1 MKKKSVII
9 SWACSYVIILL
20 IPVIAVFVNYI
31 CSIKV
36 IKEENLQANEL
47 VLDNIS
53 SAIDRY
59 LYQEMSVSASLI
71 QSRNFVKIISGRKK
85 DAQFYYDAAQLR
97 SQIASLES
105 DMTCMVYLKK
115 LDYVICNT
123 GANESAAFY
132 NGMRNVF
139 PQMAGYEEWF
149 GMLEREYQNEFF
161 ISAILMNCKA
171 DEACL
176 IYADSVREWMQYES
190 FNIFIGLPV
199 STLEELTRSLSEGS
213 RLLVK
218 LDGKTVL
225 ALTNLG
231 MEEASAEEEGATGS
245 SEPIETERYM
255 EISKTSSEVK
265 NIEYCIIIPKDE
277 FWKELQQIRN
287 VLLISLAVTFVVGLF
302 CVSAVLNRNFKPMA
316 SLVEKIGGNDGKK
329 GNEYKLIEDAYFR
342 LMGEKDIMYQRIISQ
357 KEQMQSSYLLSVL
370 KGRAMETEEDIIPLQ
385 AGQKIALAGFLIPL
399 SEEGQTRQ
407 DEVVRFVVDNIFTE
421 LMEGYTFYRTEDGPY
436 FFYLF
441 QIQTEGEEWK
451 QSCLKAMEYLCA
463 IVREKMEVSVY
474 GAVSGIVDD
483 PEKIRFLYQDIM
495 QGFESGTMLLWD
507 GVIDTEAG
515 SATGA
520 QGIVNSVMEYVKEHY
535 QDTSLNISMIAEGIG
550 KNPKYI
556 SRVFKEET
564 QEGILD
570 YVNRLRIRKAQV
582 LIRSG
587 QFTLEQVS
595 EMVGYAS
602 VRTFR
607 RAFQKETGKT
617 PGALKQTKD

>member
-1 MKKKSVII
+1 M
-9 SWACSYVIILL
+9 
-20 IPVIAVFVNYI
+20 
-31 CSIKV
+31 
-36 IKEENLQANEL
+36 
-47 VLDNIS
+47 
-53 SAIDRY
+53 
-59 LYQEMSVSASLI
+59 
-71 QSRNFVKIISGRKK
+71 
-85 DAQFYYDAAQLR
+85 
-97 SQIASLES
+97 
-105 DMTCMVYLKK
+105 
-115 LDYVICNT
+115 
-123 GANESAAFY
+123 
-132 NGMRNVF
+132 
-139 PQMAGYEEWF
+139 
-149 GMLEREYQNEFF
+149 
-161 ISAILMNCKA
+161 
-171 DEACL
+171 
-176 IYADSVREWMQYES
+176 
-190 FNIFIGLPV
+190 
-199 STLEELTRSLSEGS
+199 
-213 RLLVK
+213 
-218 LDGKTVL
+218 
-225 ALTNLG
+225 
-231 MEEASAEEEGATGS
+231 
-245 SEPIETERYM
+245 
-255 EISKTSSEVK
+255 
-265 NIEYCIIIPKDE
+265 
-277 FWKELQQIRN
+277 
-287 VLLISLAVTFVVGLF
+287 LLISLAVTFVVGLF

-495 QGFESGTMLLWD
+495 QGFESGTMLLRD

>member
-36 IKEENLQANEL
+36 IKGENLQANEL

-59 LYQEMSVSASLI
+59 LYQEMSVSASLL
-71 QSRNFVKIISGRKK
+71 QNRYFVKVISSRKK
-85 DAQFYYDAAQLR
+85 DAQFYYDVAQLT
-97 SQIASLES
+97 SQIGSLES

-123 GANESAAFY
+123 RANESAAFY
-132 NGMRNVF
+132 NGMRNAF
-139 PQMAGYEEWF
+139 PQTAGYEEWF
-149 GMLEREYQNEFF
+149 EMLEKEYQNEFF
-161 ISAILMNCKA
+161 ISDILNYKT

-176 IYADSVREWMQYES
+176 IYADSVGEWMQYES

-199 STLEELTRSLSEGS
+199 SALEELTRSLSEGS

-225 ALTNLG
+225 TLTNLG
-231 MEEASAEEEGATGS
+231 MEEASVEEDGLTES
-245 SEPIETERYM
+245 SESIDTERYM

-265 NIEYCIIIPKDE
+265 NIEYCIMMPKDE
-277 FWKELQQIRN
+277 FWKELQQVRN

-316 SLVEKIGGNDGKK
+316 SLVEKIGGNGGKK

-342 LMGEKDIMYQRIISQ
+342 LMGEKDTMYQRIISQ

-370 KGRAMETEEDIIPLQ
+370 KGRALETEKDIILLQ
-385 AGQKIALAGFLIPL
+385 EGQKIALAGFLIPL
-399 SEEGQTRQ
+399 SEEGQPRQ

-451 QSCLKAMEYLCA
+451 QRCLKAMEYLCV
-463 IVREKMEVSVY
+463 IVREKLEVTIY

-495 QGFESGTMLLWD
+495 QGFESGTMLLRD

-617 PGALKQTKD
+617 PGALKQTKDD

>member
-1 MKKKSVII
+1 MKKKSVVI
-9 SWACSYVIILL
+9 SWACSYIIILL
-20 IPVIAVFVNYI
+20 IPVITIFVNYA

-36 IKEENLQANEL
+36 IKNASLKSNGL
-47 VLDNIS
+47 VLDNIG
-53 SAIDRY
+53 SAIDKY
-59 LYQEMSVSASLI
+59 LYQEMSVSASLL
-71 QSRNFVKIISGRKK
+71 QDRNFVKVISSRKK
-85 DAQFYYDAAQLR
+85 DAQFYYD
-97 SQIASLES
+97 IAKVNFPTSSFDSNIL
-105 DMTCMVYLKK
+105 CIVYLKK
-115 LDYVICNT
+115 LDYVFSN
-123 GANESAAFY
+123 GGSNDSVNLY
-132 NGMRNVF
+132 NGMHLVF
-139 PQMAGYEEWF
+139 PQMVGYEEWLE
-149 GMLEREYQNEFF
+149 MLKGEYQNEFF
-161 ISAILMNCKA
+161 VAKHMNYKM
-171 DEACL
+171 DQVYL
-176 IYADSVREWMQYES
+176 VYADSVGEQMQYEA
-190 FNIFIGLPV
+190 FNIFIGIPI
-199 STLEELTRSLSEGS
+199 STLEEMTRSLSEGS
-213 RLLVK
+213 RLL
-218 LDGKTVL
+218 LRINGET
-225 ALTNLG
+225 ALTLTNHG
-231 MEEASAEEEGATGS
+231 MQEAPVGDN
-245 SEPIETERYM
+245 PTEFTDLTEKYM
-255 EISKTSSEVK
+255 EITKISGIR
-265 NIEYCIIIPKDE
+265 NIEYCIMIPKDE
-277 FWKELQQIRN
+277 FWKELRQVRN
-287 VLLISLAVTFVVGLF
+287 VLLISLAVTFAVGLF

-316 SLVEKIGGNDGKK
+316 SLVEKIGGNGGKR

-385 AGQKIALAGFLIPL
+385 ERQKIALAGFLIPF
-399 SEEGQTRQ
+399 SDEGLTRQ

-441 QIQTEGEEWK
+441 QIQTEG
-451 QSCLKAMEYLCA
+451 LKAMEYLCV
-463 IVREKMEVSVY
+463 IVREKLEVTIY

-495 QGFESGTMLLWD
+495 QGFESGTMLLRD

-520 QGIVNSVMEYVKEHY
+520 HGIVNSVVEYVKEHY
-535 QDTSLNISMIAEGIG
+535 QDASLNISTIAEGIG

-595 EMVGYAS
+595 EMVGYVS

-607 RAFQKETGKT
+607 RAFQKETGTT
-617 PGALKQTKD
+617 PGALKQIKTE

>member
-20 IPVIAVFVNYI
+20 IPVVTIFVNHV

-36 IKEENLQANEL
+36 IKEESLQANGL

-59 LYQEMSVSASLI
+59 LNQEMSVSASLL
-71 QSRNFVKIISGRKK
+71 QNRNFVKVISSRKK
-85 DAQFYYDAAQLR
+85 DAQFYYDAAQV
-97 SQIASLES
+97 SLQMS
-105 DMTCMVYLKK
+105 SFDPNISCMVYLKK
-115 LDYVICNT
+115 LDYVLSN
-123 GANESAAFY
+123 GVANESANFY
-132 NGMRNVF
+132 NGMCHAF
-139 PQMAGYEEWF
+139 PQMIGYDEWF
-149 GMLEREYQNEFF
+149 KMLNGEYRNKFF
-161 ISAILMNCKA
+161 IAEYLNYKA
-171 DEACL
+171 EDACL
-176 IYADSVREWMQYES
+176 IYADSVDEWMQYES
-190 FNIFIGLPV
+190 FNIFIGIPV
-199 STLEELTRSLSEGS
+199 SALEELTRSLSDGS
-213 RLLVK
+213 RLLMRI
-218 LDGKTVL
+218 DGETAL
-225 ALTNLG
+225 ILTNYG
-231 MEEASAEEEGATGS
+231 MQEISGEEDLEES
-245 SEPIETERYM
+245 SDLLDTERYM

-265 NIEYCIIIPKDE
+265 NIEYCIMMPKDE
-277 FWKELQQIRN
+277 FWKELRQVRN
-287 VLLISLAVTFVVGLF
+287 VLLISLAVTFMVGLF

-316 SLVEKIGGNDGKK
+316 SLVEKIGGNGGKK

-342 LMGEKDIMYQRIISQ
+342 LMGEKDTMYQRILSQ
-357 KEQMQSSYLLSVL
+357 KEQMQSNYLLSVL

-556 SRVFKEET
+556 SRVFKEEM